1 MAAQKMQEQV
11 RNSYVWPQMFQTI
24 KNQVSQCPTC
34 VIHSKKGYKSSY
46 GEMPYPTYPFQHI
59 GVDLTGPYRESPS
72 GMKYALSVVD
82 HMSGYAIAVPLPN
95 KTSEAVESAL
105 AKEIFCKFGAP

>member
-1 MAAQKMQEQV
+1 MAAQKTLEQV
-11 RNSYVWPQMFQTI
+11 RNSYVWPHMFQTI
-24 KNQVSQCPTC
+24 KRQVSQCPTR

-59 GVDLTGPYRESPS
+59 GVDLTGPYRESPD
-72 GMKYALSVVD
+72 GMKYALSIVD
-82 HMSGYAIAVPLPN
+82 HMSGYAIAIPLPN

-105 AKEIFCKFGAP
+105 AK